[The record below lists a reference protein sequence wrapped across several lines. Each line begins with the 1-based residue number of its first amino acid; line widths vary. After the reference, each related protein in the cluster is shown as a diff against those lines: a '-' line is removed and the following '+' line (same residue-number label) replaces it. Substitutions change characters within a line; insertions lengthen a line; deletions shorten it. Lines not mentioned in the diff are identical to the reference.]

1 MRVRLIL
8 AGLLRGDRCE
18 FRLPGAALLLHV
30 LLYMEGALGTLFW
43 MNTYLDKH
51 GLEPPT
57 MENPIAREIIG
68 WVQQQYAKGAT
79 LLSEMRD

>member
-1 MRVRLIL
+1 
-8 AGLLRGDRCE
+8 
-18 FRLPGAALLLHV
+18 
-30 LLYMEGALGTLFW
+30 MEGALGTLFW